1 MFILELFTMQLFFTD
16 KSMWGLQNPNKAV
29 TDAYDGFAGV
39 IRFPQQNDFQI
50 RSAALKLMAARRP
63 AQRETR
69 DNGTAP
75 RWFQASRCSLL
86 NLRHPAPTSNSPGQ
100 VFTVTA
106 ILVRDERSTGL
117 RVMM

>member
-1 MFILELFTMQLFFTD
+1 MQLFFID
-16 KSMWGLQNPNKAV
+16 KSIWGLQNQNKAV

-50 RSAALKLMAARRP
+50 RPAARKLMAAQSP
-63 AQRETR
+63 TQRETL
-69 DNGTAP
+69 DNSTAL
-75 RWFQASRCSLL
+75 RWFPASRCSLL

-106 ILVRDERSTGL
+106 ILVRD
-117 RVMM
+117 